1 LCALTEGAAGRGTTA
16 SDAIAPMFAKAYP
29 NIGMGAN
36 EKILLSNKGRTMK
49 KVHGNSMLSRRRI
62 IKGAGVLAAGIA
74 APAFLR
80 IRSAYAAYPERPVK
94 IVVANTPGGPSD
106 IVGRVVAA
114 TLQQSTGKTFIIE
127 NIGGAGSNIGM
138 GHVARSDPD
147 GYTILLATNA
157 YSINATLYNKIP
169 YDPLKDFVGVCELAT
184 SPNTFAVKSELP
196 AKTIKEFVAL
206 ARANP
211 DKFNVATPPIGTTPQ
226 LQAEVLKIRE
236 KLPKLE
242 SVVFKGGGD
251 ALQAL
256 LSGTVQLSSGAL
268 PPAAPHIKAGTLRCL
283 AVTGE
288 TRWPDLPDV
297 PTMVEAGYKDF
308 VFAVDTVLL
317 APAKTPPENIKW
329 LEQETLKV
337 LSTPEMKE
345 KLYISGFQVRP
356 KGADAAWARVNKEI
370 DVFRDVINQAG
381 IPKL

>member
-49 KVHGNSMLSRRRI
+49 KVHGNSTLSRRRI

-184 SPNTFAVKSELP
+184 SPNTFVVKSELP

-206 ARANP
+206 ARANH